1 MVAWID
7 EILARHPGAEAG
19 AAPLQV
25 QLFNSNNAH
34 SEFFHHLSA
43 LGARTTRCARSTGTR
58 SRTASR
64 ASTTSRKATRA
75 SWASSRTCTA
85 ASCACGR
92 SRSAASRRT
101 ASRPSPT
108 AWPTRAAPTTRSR
121 RDRALLRASAAL
133 ALLLPLLYLLW
144 LMVLRPG
151 GTQTGLAQRIEQH
164 LQGYACAD
172 LSASVGKDGHTQVSG
187 FVSLPEDLPR
197 VAREVSAMPG
207 VQLAALRRGPARVA
221 ALRGVRHPQALPGAQ
236 QEKAYGLDVDAP
248 TAHDRQLRE
257 GDNVRV
263 QVVAPRHDSY
273 IWVDYYTADGSVMHL
288 NAGQAPTPLHAGAT
302 LELGRDIPS
311 SWLVS
316 PPFGSVLITVLSAPM
331 PFTETSDRP
340 PFELASAYLLRLRE
354 ALAASKNSE
363 RLIADF
369 VFLETVPLAMTAL
382 LSPTHFFWLL
392 LALCLLGFGCCT
404 RWCTT
409 RAAARG
415 GVPCCGASRRS
426 MRPRTRRPSRRCA
439 NRWRR
444 RARRCGSAPRPARSS
459 HDPLPGAVV
468 PVHRRC
474 GGRPAG
480 LLATAQGERPAPP
493 DSDRRQRSVRCGP
506 AGAGG

>member
-1 MVAWID
+1 MARLLDCFSPFISFGLALDASLAAGRPALLHDAAQQQARRLLDAARAQAEASGTPVAQVESAVFAMVAWID

-43 LGARTTRCARSTGTR
+43 L
-58 SRTASR
+58 TAQDDEVR
-64 ASTTSRKATRA
+64 EVYWHALAHGFKGQYYFEEGDQGELGKLKDLH
-75 SWASSRTCTA
+75 
-85 ASCACGR
+85 GR
-92 SRSAASRRT
+92 QLRL
-101 ASRPSPT
+101 RPLALGSLAQDRITPQPYGVADPRGPNDT
-108 AWPTRAAPTTRSR
+108 HR

-133 ALLLPLLYLLW
+133 ALLLPLVYLLW
-144 LMVLRPG
+144 LIASGPAT
-151 GTQTGLAQRIEQH
+151 TQTALTQRIDAH

-207 VQLAALRRGPARVA
+207 VTSPRVEVGLRVWPHCEVFAILKPYQARNK
-221 ALRGVRHPQALPGAQ
+221 
-236 QEKAYGLDVDAP
+236 EKSHGLKVEVP
-248 TAHDRQLRE
+248 TAHNQQLRE

-288 NAGQAPTPLHAGAT
+288 NAGQAPTTLHTGAT

-369 VFLETVPLAMTAL
+369 VFLETV
-382 LSPTHFFWLL
+382 
-392 LALCLLGFGCCT
+392 
-404 RWCTT
+404 
-409 RAAARG
+409 
-415 GVPCCGASRRS
+415 SR
-426 MRPRTRRPSRRCA
+426 
-439 NRWRR
+439 
-444 RARRCGSAPRPARSS
+444 
-459 HDPLPGAVV
+459 
-468 PVHRRC
+468 
-474 GGRPAG
+474 
-480 LLATAQGERPAPP
+480 
-493 DSDRRQRSVRCGP
+493 
-506 AGAGG
+506 